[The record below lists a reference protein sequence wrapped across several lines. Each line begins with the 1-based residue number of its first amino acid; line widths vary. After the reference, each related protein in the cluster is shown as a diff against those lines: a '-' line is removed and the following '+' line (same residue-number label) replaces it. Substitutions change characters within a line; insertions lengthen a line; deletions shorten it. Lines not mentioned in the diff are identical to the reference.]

1 VIQAM
6 DASIIILT
14 KNAGQNFASLLQHI
28 GAQKFDGLYE
38 VIVIDSGSTDDTI
51 RTAKEFP
58 IKITQIEPEA
68 FHHGKTRNL
77 GAELSSGRILVYI
90 TQDALPLHD
99 NWLHKLTDDLK
110 NPQVAMVVGRQI
122 PWQTTK
128 PPEKFFYVY
137 NFPEQKII
145 AKPKS
150 SSYYLDNVFISNV
163 NSAIRKDVWQ
173 QFEFSET
180 IIMAEDKEFANRIL
194 SAGWTI
200 VYEPAAAV
208 YHAHDFSL
216 WSTFQRYLDFGIS
229 LKQGAGG
236 LPKSH
241 KSVIRSAFKYFSA
254 ELKYLHASG
263 CLQWV
268 PYSIVYEAS
277 KYLGLLLGK
286 SGLVRRNQGQR

>member
-1 VIQAM
+1 M

-14 KNAGQNFASLLQHI
+14 KNAGRNFVFLLQHI
-28 GAQKFDGLYE
+28 LTQKFDGIYE
-38 VIVIDSGSTDDTI
+38 VLVIDSGSTDDTL

-58 IKITQIEPEA
+58 IKITQIKPEA

-77 GAELSSGRILVYI
+77 GAELSSGKILVYI
-90 TQDALPLHD
+90 TQDALPINND
-99 NWLHKLTDDLK
+99 WLEKLANNFK
-110 NPQVAMVVGRQI
+110 GPNVAMVIGRQI

-128 PPEKFFYVY
+128 PPEKFFYVH

-145 AKPKS
+145 VKPKS

-173 QFEFSET
+173 QFKFSET
-180 IIMAEDKEFANRIL
+180 IILAEDKEFANRIL

-208 YHAHDFSL
+208 YHAHDFSI
-216 WSTFQRYLDFGIS
+216 WSAFQRYLDFGIS

-236 LPKSH
+236 LPKSR
-241 KSVIRSAFKYFSA
+241 KSAIRKAFEYFSA

-263 CLQWV
+263 YLKWL
-268 PYSIVYEAS
+268 PYSIVYETG

-286 SGLVRRNQGQR
+286 SGLVRRNKGQR